1 MFNPVHKSFTM
12 IGHKAP
18 SDTSTEGDQLA
29 DAGSPPPTPSANSH
43 TVSPNSKSTPS
54 STTCTKPRCVLPSR
68 GGHSKCMG

>member
-29 DAGSPPPTPSANSH
+29 DAGSP
-43 TVSPNSKSTPS
+43 SPNAKCQFAHGLSELKINTIQHNMYK
-54 STTCTKPRCVLPSR
+54 TKMCFTFERR
-68 GGHSKCMG
+68 AF